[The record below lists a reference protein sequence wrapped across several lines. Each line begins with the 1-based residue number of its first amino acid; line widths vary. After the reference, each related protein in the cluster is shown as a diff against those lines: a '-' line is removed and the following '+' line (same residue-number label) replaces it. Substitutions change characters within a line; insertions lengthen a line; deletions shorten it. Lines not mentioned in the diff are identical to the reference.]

1 MKFSALF
8 LGSIAGALA
17 AVAAFV
23 LYDWLSP
30 AFYLTSNPALIL
42 LPLLIAGAQTL
53 FLALPILAALNR
65 FKRLNLITAILAGA
79 TSASAPWLI
88 FLFSK
93 ASATFLPFVGLIA
106 LLGAIGG
113 SVGYATARAL
123 SPNNSF
129 KPSPLRGLG
138 AGAKIV
144 PTPRPLRCPA

>member
-30 AFYLTSNPALIL
+30 AFYLTTNPTLIL
-42 LPLLIAGAQTL
+42 LPLWIAGAQTL
-53 FLALPILAALNR
+53 FLALPILAVLNR
-65 FKRLNLITAILAGA
+65 FKRLNLVTATLAGA
-79 TSASAPWLI
+79 ISASAPWLI
-88 FLFSK
+88 FLFSQ
-93 ASATFLPFVGLIA
+93 ASATFLLFVGLIA

-138 AGAKIV
+138 AGAQD
-144 PTPRPLRCPA
+144 